1 MKILMVSIIFC
12 ERIPKIFRV
21 RKRSDYDVHDTLF
34 NFLISSGYFLF
45 QLDFFEVSEFSF
57 TSDLIKEKEG
67 FVSKRAGSDYWYTKL
82 GLIRCITKGL
92 RFLCGTVLG

>member
-1 MKILMVSIIFC
+1 M
-12 ERIPKIFRV
+12 
-21 RKRSDYDVHDTLF
+21 
-34 NFLISSGYFLF
+34 F